1 MSDIVY
7 VNVLVDSLQR
17 KSSAL
22 QGILEYT
29 KKQEQI
35 LAVDPFDEEEF
46 MQTISGKQRFLDRIQ
61 ELDSGFEAVF
71 NRVDAELKTGREKY
85 ATQIQTMQ
93 KLITEIAGLGMDIEA
108 LEQRNKVQMEKV
120 LSARKD
126 TIKSARANN
135 SAVNNYYRN
144 MASQQYNQSYFLDQK
159 K

>member
-7 VNVLVDSLQR
+7 VNVLVDSLHR

-35 LAVDPFDEEEF
+35 LAADPFDEEEF

-71 NRVDAELKTGREKY
+71 NRVNAELQTGREKY
-85 ATQIQTMQ
+85 AAQIQTMQ
-93 KLITEIAGLGMDIEA
+93 KLITEIAGLGMDIEV

-120 LSARKD
+120 LLARKD

-144 MASQQYNQSYFLDQK
+144 MANQQYNQSYFLDQK